1 MFAGTGGL
9 TVTAIIRIVSG
20 SIKNTPM
27 VSVISRFSLRPAHAV
42 QAQAVGF
49 FSSPFPPVQ
58 LPARHCSPYRRS
70 EKRRSGRTEHD
81 TGKSCSCPVSQP
93 ILSGIHRHRRC
104 HPFPTDA
111 KSPLVLTAGHRIAHP
126 DLLPLNAA
134 NVVSVIR
141 RTRKYASP
149 TGGFIQ

>member
-49 FSSPFPPVQ
+49 FLRRFRPFSYPPGIAVPIVGVRKDGRDEPSTTRARAVAVQ
-58 LPARHCSPYRRS
+58 
-70 EKRRSGRTEHD
+70 
-81 TGKSCSCPVSQP
+81 
-93 ILSGIHRHRRC
+93 
-104 HPFPTDA
+104 
-111 KSPLVLTAGHRIAHP
+111 
-126 DLLPLNAA
+126 
-134 NVVSVIR
+134 
-141 RTRKYASP
+141 
-149 TGGFIQ
+149 